1 MGMFDKFLKPEQ
13 RSLENP
19 NVPVS
24 SENFLHL
31 MGLGEYQAGA
41 DVTIN
46 IENAMGV
53 PAIWAATNFISGTLA
68 SLPLEILNGNEPVTT
83 GLGAWINRA
92 VNPSMSSFAWRKY
105 IFEQTLTSR
114 NASAAILVKSTATE
128 RLDISAT
135 N

>member
-41 DVTIN
+41 GVTIN
-46 IENAMGV
+46 IENGFVRINHLV
-53 PAIWAATNFISGTLA
+53 PNSQARLKGKGKMVGLISLTA
-68 SLPLEILNGNEPVTT
+68 PLSKICS
-83 GLGAWINRA
+83 
-92 VNPSMSSFAWRKY
+92 NPWGR
-105 IFEQTLTSR
+105 
-114 NASAAILVKSTATE
+114 
-128 RLDISAT
+128 
-135 N
+135 

>member
-41 DVTIN
+41 GVTIN
-46 IENAMGV
+46 IENGFV
-53 PAIWAATNFISGTLA
+53 RINQLA
-68 SLPLEILNGNEPVTT
+68 
-83 GLGAWINRA
+83 
-92 VNPSMSSFAWRKY
+92 
-105 IFEQTLTSR
+105 
-114 NASAAILVKSTATE
+114 
-128 RLDISAT
+128 
-135 N
+135 

>member
-41 DVTIN
+41 GVTIN

-83 GLGAWINRA
+83 GLGACINRA